1 MGQKVVS
8 ILGVMGSLAD
18 RWPLSL
24 FARGLAGAERARL
37 RDRLRAAPDDVAVLV
52 RLGALCRAAGE
63 MGEALRLH
71 ARARELQPNNPEA
84 LQHLAQ
90 DYEAAG
96 QAEAAIEVLERLRA
110 LLPDNVWVLERLRDL
125 LAQAGRWGDAAV
137 VQAATMGG
145 VPGEGERAGPA
156 LQAWC
161 GLRAR
166 AGRAALEAGRPREA
180 AAAAREVLRADP
192 GFAPA
197 YVLLGDT
204 YLRVGRTGRAVRLWH
219 KAYEATGHT
228 ALLACLERAYLA
240 EERPHRLI
248 DFYHQALLGAPDDLR
263 LRYRLARLCLRLE
276 MLDEA
281 AAEFEAVARDAP
293 GFAPALSDLAEVH
306 RRRGHLALALEY
318 ARRALDASRAP
329 HQDFRCASCGAS
341 AEEWADRCPA
351 CGRWNTL
358 ADLLPSSR
366 GAGEVGVAPAPV
378 EA

>member
-1 MGQKVVS
+1 
-8 ILGVMGSLAD
+8 MGSLAD

-24 FARGLAGAERARL
+24 LGRRTPGAERKRL
-37 RDRLRAAPDDVAVLV
+37 RDRLRVAPDDAAALV
-52 RLGALCRAAGE
+52 RLGALCRAAGDLA
-63 MGEALRLH
+63 EALRLH
-71 ARARELQPNNPEA
+71 GRARELQPNNPEA

-90 DYEAAG
+90 DYEATG
-96 QAEAAIEVLERLRA
+96 QTDAAIEALERLRVVA
-110 LLPDNVWVLERLRDL
+110 PDNVWVLERLRDL
-125 LAQAGRWGDAAV
+125 LAQAGRWGDAAEA
-137 VQAATMGG
+137 QAAILGG
-145 VPGEGERAGPA
+145 AAGEVGRAGAA
-156 LQAWC
+156 LQVWC

-166 AGRAALEAGRPREA
+166 AGQAALDAGRAREA

-204 YLRVGRTGRAVRLWH
+204 YLRLGRPGRAVRLWH

-228 ALLACLERAYLA
+228 ALLAGLERAYLT

-248 DFYHQALLGAPDDLR
+248 DFYHRALLRAPDDIR

-281 AAEFEAVARDAP
+281 EAELEAVARDAP
-293 GFAPALSDLAEVH
+293 AFAPALHDLAEVH
-306 RRRGHLALALEY
+306 RRRGHLPQALDY
-318 ARRALDASRAP
+318 ARRALAASRAS
-329 HQDFRCASCGAS
+329 HQAFRCAACGAA
-341 AEEWADRCPA
+341 AEEWTDRCAA

-358 ADLLPSSR
+358 ADLLPSPR
-366 GAGEVGVAPAPV
+366 GAGEGGGGPAPA